1 MPSNHDPESPSLGA
15 HLLCAV
21 PQLAD
26 PNFARAVVLMIEHD
40 AGGAFGLVLNNP
52 LPTTL
57 AEVGEVI
64 GLRWAGDPA
73 RSIRLGGPVEPVRGF
88 VLHDRQNWDPNAE
101 AIVDGLFLTVSL
113 DGVDREREVGAEGS
127 LQMFMG
133 YAGWGPGQLEA
144 EMNSGAWLPVP
155 VRGAGEPG
163 DGVDAA
169 WVLEADASAM
179 WAEALRSVGID
190 PARVVGHRG
199 LGTSVAKA

>member
-1 MPSNHDPESPSLGA
+1 MPSTHDPESPSLGA

-40 AGGAFGLVLNNP
+40 PGGAFGLVLNNP

-64 GLRWAGDPA
+64 GLRWAGDPT

-88 VLHDRQNWDPNAE
+88 ILHDTPGWDPRAE
-101 AIVDGLFLTVSL
+101 SVVDGLFLTVSL
-113 DGVDREREVGAEGS
+113 DHVDREEEVGTEGS

-144 EMNSGAWLPVP
+144 EMTSGAWLAVP
-155 VRGAGEPG
+155 VRGIHEPG

-169 WVLEADASAM
+169 WILHAEPTTM
-179 WAEALRSVGID
+179 WAEALQAVGID